1 MLRLLKF
8 RLRTLR
14 AHPGLRRAPFR
25 ALCRFMVR
33 QVRLYRRRPATV
45 EFPRWH
51 ARLSLPTDWGGVG
64 TTMIYCL
71 REEYEPELRVIERFV
86 KPGHIIVDAGASCGI
101 YTVAFAKLLNRTG
114 RVLAFEPGTRAH
126 AVLESNIRLN
136 RLTNAAAF
144 QVALT
149 DRTTRIQLHHGP
161 FGPFGYSLGLQRT
174 EGAVSEEVV
183 TSTLDEVLRQEA
195 LGRLDLLKMD
205 VEGAEELVVLGGQ
218 APFQRFRPVVIFE
231 FNPQLPP
238 RLGLSPTGS
247 IDALRALG
255 YDFYRTV
262 GSEIRRCEQLPDGGN
277 LIAMSGPV
285 TPAVAAR
292 T

>member
-1 MLRLLKF
+1 
-8 RLRTLR
+8 
-14 AHPGLRRAPFR
+14 
-25 ALCRFMVR
+25 
-33 QVRLYRRRPATV
+33 
-45 EFPRWH
+45 
-51 ARLSLPTDWGGVG
+51 
-64 TTMIYCL
+64 
-71 REEYEPELRVIERFV
+71 
-86 KPGHIIVDAGASCGI
+86 
-101 YTVAFAKLLNRTG
+101 
-114 RVLAFEPGTRAH
+114 
-126 AVLESNIRLN
+126 
-136 RLTNAAAF
+136 
-144 QVALT
+144 
-149 DRTTRIQLHHGP
+149 
-161 FGPFGYSLGLQRT
+161 
-174 EGAVSEEVV
+174 
-183 TSTLDEVLRQEA
+183 
-195 LGRLDLLKMD
+195 